1 MQLKAKQ
8 LTEAYAR
15 RLSLTEAAYKANH
28 MGETLPEHQKN
39 VTATLLKNINE
50 AFSNSGATQL
60 ADMGTFKKFTLDITQ
75 VAIPNLI
82 APELVIVRPMASRT
96 GWIQYI
102 RFIALS
108 NKGGIEKGD
117 VFNDPFALGKMSDAR
132 IDYTSQAV
140 AELVEVGEE
149 GKAFLAWTPISAAY
163 APELVGAESGASIE
177 VVDAATG
184 EVKINGASGIVKV
197 KYLYDQVHIP
207 ANDLPTLG
215 MKVEGIALEAK
226 PRRIAIYFDQMA
238 AFQAKTEM
246 GLDLGDVL
254 AKQAVAE
261 LSYEIDTEI
270 VKLLAGAAP
279 QDETL
284 VFNKRVPVGIS
295 MEQHY
300 EAFSETIEQASRIIF
315 DRTQRYHANYMVC
328 ASNVKPMLALMR
340 GWKAAASAV
349 RNGPYFAG
357 TLNGLKVFVSPI
369 LEPGKWFCG
378 FNGDDL
384 MTSAAVFA
392 PYMVITPT
400 ALLNFADGGNS
411 QGWMTLYD
419 LKLLNTALLVAGE
432 VVDVKNAKANQVV
445 PTAEVGA

>member
-1 MQLKAKQ
+1 
-8 LTEAYAR
+8 
-15 RLSLTEAAYKANH
+15 
-28 MGETLPEHQKN
+28 
-39 VTATLLKNINE
+39 
-50 AFSNSGATQL
+50 
-60 ADMGTFKKFTLDITQ
+60 
-75 VAIPNLI
+75 
-82 APELVIVRPMASRT
+82 
-96 GWIQYI
+96 
-102 RFIALS
+102 
-108 NKGGIEKGD
+108 
-117 VFNDPFALGKMSDAR
+117 MSDAR

-184 EVKINGASGIVKV
+184 EVKITGASGIVKV

-279 QDETL
+279 KDETL

-328 ASNVKPMLALMR
+328 ASNVKPLLALMR

-432 VVDVKNAKANQVV
+432 VVDVKNAEANQVV